1 MNSVRPFQTK
11 LMGVDQISQFRPNFT
26 ISAKF
31 HNPGILGIPGVR
43 AVSQCLRCFLP
54 QYHVP
59 CFCRLWPMVFPVETF
74 HLSRCS
80 MAQHFSNRH
89 ATGFARSGCSAR
101 HTGADECIT
110 PCLQYCASR
119 SRNQLRIKEIL
130 GSLVLFLEKQLREI
144 HCSPVPNERKE
155 QQQSNYSKLQ
165 AKILF

>member
-1 MNSVRPFQTK
+1 
-11 LMGVDQISQFRPNFT
+11 MGVDIT
-26 ISAKF
+26 ISTKF

-89 ATGFARSGCSAR
+89 ATGFARSEVIPLKISLRGCSAR

-155 QQQSNYSKLQ
+155 QQQSNYSKLIPQ
-165 AKILF
+165 LL